1 MEASQL
7 TESSVL
13 LSCFFNKSS
22 KDGNK
27 SQVNLT
33 DSTVINHHSCLA
45 ILHIKTKRFLFCQ
58 YRTSPLSFKFINHSP
73 SWGQTWGKYEPPIL
87 NKQFGHNSPLE
98 RVFNHR
104 QPQSNS
110 SKSKKQFFKKLLSL
124 NQNRLQ
130 SGSQGNL
137 CDSWQ
142 DSFTG
147 SEDLTPGRTF
157 SKDQIF
163 NFSNEMTQ
171 HHHIARSRGAKQPH
185 FRNPQPS
192 RRISL
197 PGETFQPSTET

>member
-1 MEASQL
+1 MKFNGEPAPPARAAVKLLEEDQEPRAPSKEQKYLDHLGEPLNANARTMPGAGMWTSSSLKPEVFEKLTFHRDWHSMEASQL

-22 KDGNK
+22 NDGNK

-87 NKQFGHNSPLE
+87 NKQFGHNSPLA

-104 QPQSNS
+104 
-110 SKSKKQFFKKLLSL
+110 
-124 NQNRLQ
+124 
-130 SGSQGNL
+130 
-137 CDSWQ
+137 
-142 DSFTG
+142 
-147 SEDLTPGRTF
+147 
-157 SKDQIF
+157 
-163 NFSNEMTQ
+163 
-171 HHHIARSRGAKQPH
+171 
-185 FRNPQPS
+185 
-192 RRISL
+192 
-197 PGETFQPSTET
+197 